1 MRSLDLSRA
10 KGAVLV
16 AVVVLCLL
24 GTNASG
30 ATAADCEADSVIRG
44 GGGEA
49 GAECSDRSVDRDS
62 ATQVS
67 NSSGPAAC
75 TPERAADPNA
85 WWVSFVPPEHVP
97 ETYRDRQ
104 QHNWLDAPE
113 GHALAV
119 YRDCNGE
126 LRSDLLWLASPEPG
140 SAADSEGIFAARAQA
155 RARVEPVPPEFGV
168 SPEQAVV
175 RFTTWLWLDQS
186 YWQPASATASTPAG
200 IAVSVEARPVEAT
213 WDLDEGVRVC
223 DGPGMPW
230 SEAAQA
236 DYELQP
242 ESVRGSGNPAC
253 TFTFTD
259 ASSVRPSGVFD
270 ASVTVR
276 WEFSWSLNGADQGVF
291 GSVEIS
297 DSWELTVGEVQAV
310 ITG

>member
-1 MRSLDLSRA
+1 MRSASKRSLLIT
-10 KGAVLV
+10 GLVLV
-16 AVVVLCLL
+16 VLPVP
-24 GTNASG
+24 GV
-30 ATAADCEADSVIRG
+30 AAAAPCAGSADIHDK
-44 GGGEA
+44 GGEA
-49 GAECSDRSVDRDS
+49 AATCTTTDGDPAQPVGTGRD
-62 ATQVS
+62 ATGGGV
-67 NSSGPAAC
+67 AC

-85 WWVSFVPPEHVP
+85 WTVSFVPPQHAT
-97 ETYRDRQ
+97 ETYRDLNQ
-104 QHNWLDAPE
+104 QKWRDAPE
-113 GHALAV
+113 GFSLAV
-119 YRDCNGE
+119 YVDCNGE
-126 LRSDLLWLASPEPG
+126 YRSDLLWIPSPDPG
-140 SAADSEGIFAARAQA
+140 SADDAEGIFVARAEA
-155 RARVEPVPPEFGV
+155 RARVEPTVPVSAV

-175 RFTTWLWLDQS
+175 QFATWLWVDEA
-186 YWQPASATASTPAG
+186 YWHPASATASTPAG

-223 DGPGMPW
+223 DGPGMAW

-242 ESVRGSGNPAC
+242 ESMRGAGNPAC

-276 WEFSWSLNGADQGVF
+276 WEFSWSLNGVDQGGF
-291 GSVEIS
+291 GSVEVS